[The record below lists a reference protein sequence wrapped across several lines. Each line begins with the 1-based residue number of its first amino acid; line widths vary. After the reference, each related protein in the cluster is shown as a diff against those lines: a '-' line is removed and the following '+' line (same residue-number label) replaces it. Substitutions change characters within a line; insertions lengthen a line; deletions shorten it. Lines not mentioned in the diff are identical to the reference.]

1 MLPSDAGIHK
11 VSSSGELVAWFQIT
25 SALGQIQE
33 SPKGTVIFGV
43 DFHLDGMT
51 VVCLFGVGGDGCGKR
66 LALTEKALGR
76 CADQLLIAH
85 APQEP
90 NAPTDRH
97 QEQFPSGASMKDQGQ
112 GRRWDGQGG
121 QQELQGSGESV
132 GGEGDGRAK
141 GQERP
146 EQRPHSF
153 LSLNPNR

>member
-1 MLPSDAGIHK
+1 MIRAYADLA
-11 VSSSGELVAWFQIT
+11 
-25 SALGQIQE
+25 ALY
-33 SPKGTVIFGV
+33 ST
-43 DFHLDGMT
+43 
-51 VVCLFGVGGDGCGKR
+51 

-121 QQELQGSGESV
+121 QQE
-132 GGEGDGRAK
+132 R
-141 GQERP
+141 
-146 EQRPHSF
+146 
-153 LSLNPNR
+153 

>member
-1 MLPSDAGIHK
+1 MLPSGAGIHK
-11 VSSSGELVAWFQIT
+11 VAGAGELVAWFQIT

-33 SPKGTVIFGV
+33 SPKGTIIFGL

-51 VVCLFGVGGDGCGKR
+51 VVGLFGVVSDGCGKCF
-66 LALTEKALGR
+66 ALTEKALGR

-112 GRRWDGQGG
+112 GRRWESQGG
-121 QQELQGSGESV
+121 QQE
-132 GGEGDGRAK
+132 R
-141 GQERP
+141 
-146 EQRPHSF
+146 
-153 LSLNPNR
+153 